1 MILLIKDMNV
11 TQKDDIETLNSFLQN
26 ILEQNGNDTDK
37 FLQLLT
43 QIFESVFDYSTID
56 KNEMNKKLKKEL
68 QNYKILLNKFYEYD
82 PSLTYII
89 SYNSFQKIHQEVNL
103 NLEDDL
109 IEYLIYMMKSTL
121 PEGHSIFDLS
131 YQFVENLMQ
140 NDLVEDII
148 NPEKIKD
155 QEINY
160 EDIQKQNALEI
171 SNKIKKFK
179 ENLDNNNLDIDNVL
193 IGKIE
198 NIELDEG
205 NVKKGIKKDDFI
217 EILKNNGVNVNNY
230 DEELIYNKY
239 KLDDKF
245 NDSQN
250 LLDITLIQN
259 SMTAE

>member
-1 MILLIKDMNV
+1 
-11 TQKDDIETLNSFLQN
+11 
-26 ILEQNGNDTDK
+26 
-37 FLQLLT
+37 
-43 QIFESVFDYSTID
+43 
-56 KNEMNKKLKKEL
+56 
-68 QNYKILLNKFYEYD
+68 
-82 PSLTYII
+82 
-89 SYNSFQKIHQEVNL
+89 
-103 NLEDDL
+103 
-109 IEYLIYMMKSTL
+109 MKSTL

>member
-1 MILLIKDMNV
+1 
-11 TQKDDIETLNSFLQN
+11 
-26 ILEQNGNDTDK
+26 
-37 FLQLLT
+37 
-43 QIFESVFDYSTID
+43 
-56 KNEMNKKLKKEL
+56 
-68 QNYKILLNKFYEYD
+68 
-82 PSLTYII
+82 
-89 SYNSFQKIHQEVNL
+89 
-103 NLEDDL
+103 
-109 IEYLIYMMKSTL
+109 
-121 PEGHSIFDLS
+121 
-131 YQFVENLMQ
+131 MQ

>member
-1 MILLIKDMNV
+1 
-11 TQKDDIETLNSFLQN
+11 
-26 ILEQNGNDTDK
+26 
-37 FLQLLT
+37 
-43 QIFESVFDYSTID
+43 
-56 KNEMNKKLKKEL
+56 
-68 QNYKILLNKFYEYD
+68 
-82 PSLTYII
+82 
-89 SYNSFQKIHQEVNL
+89 
-103 NLEDDL
+103 
-109 IEYLIYMMKSTL
+109 MMKSTL